1 MRAIFGS
8 QTILAKLS
16 NIKTINDLLISINNN
31 NINDLDQNL
40 LIINNSSYQTYYYI
54 ITPIGVI

>member
-1 MRAIFGS
+1 MRALFGS

>member
-54 ITPIGVI
+54 ITPTGVI

>member
-1 MRAIFGS
+1 MRALFGS
-8 QTILAKLS
+8 QTILVKLS

>member
-31 NINDLDQNL
+31 NINDLNQNL
-40 LIINNSSYQTYYYI
+40 LIINNSS
-54 ITPIGVI
+54 